1 MVVSNDFGCK
11 EKRNRKKGNVNK
23 IGEAQD
29 NKTAKSIKES

>member
-29 NKTAKSIKES
+29 KTAKSIKES